1 MVFDLVLTNRDPL
14 GLPLVTQGILGGQLA
29 CLISNLSP
37 TARHYNTALSFS
49 LSVYASTTRSLSVS
63 LPIKIFSFQPLLHPI
78 FFLPLVMQTHT
89 QLFIHT

>member
-1 MVFDLVLTNRDPL
+1 MITWEVNQQEALGMVFDLVLTNRDPL

-49 LSVYASTTRSLSVS
+49 LSVYASKLALLASLCLLKFFRFSLSYILFSSS
-63 LPIKIFSFQPLLHPI
+63 L
-78 FFLPLVMQTHT
+78 
-89 QLFIHT
+89 